1 MIRVL
6 SSACVVLAVM
16 LGLGGVARAG
26 GKPPIAILGLEVYDN
41 GGGIDPETTR
51 AAKELTAALRD
62 RAKAGTGP
70 YTPVQGGEKE
80 LIDEKLLNNCDSEA
94 PTCMAAIGTELGAEV
109 LMYGR
114 IEKASQNGQGI
125 YRVSIKLLN
134 VNRKQ
139 LASSTVETLPVTD
152 SSGPRASTH
161 AKQWYAKLAGVVTG
175 GTLAIRTN
183 IDRGTVLI
191 DDEARGNLSSGALTV
206 TGIGDGRH
214 TLAIEAQGY
223 QRYETSITV
232 RTGETTPHNVTMVE
246 LKKLN
251 TVIKEPKG
259 PPVSREGTI
268 SATAKPGGNV
278 WKPVFYGTAALTAA
292 GAGFT
297 LFEYLQGN
305 SNAGKV
311 TPGTPFVERFGSG
324 SPTKRVDSG
333 QCDSSD
339 IKSYAPAAMDASDA
353 AAKSNFIKACDNFKL
368 QKIGWIATSV
378 VGVAAIGAFVMA
390 YVRDSGSSD
399 SQTSARGRR
408 KQRELVVTPILTPN
422 GGGAT
427 LKFDW

>member
-1 MIRVL
+1 
-6 SSACVVLAVM
+6 M
-16 LGLGGVARAG
+16 LGLGGAARAG

-175 GTLAIRTN
+175 GTLAIRAN

-246 LKKLN
+246 LKKIN
-251 TVIKEPKG
+251 PVIKEPKS
-259 PPVSREGTI
+259 PPQSREGTI
-268 SATAKPGGNV
+268 SATAKPSGNV
-278 WKPVFYGTAALTAA
+278 WKPVFYGTAALTVA
-292 GAGFT
+292 GAGFSV
-297 LFEYLQGN
+297 FEILQGKSN
-305 SNAGKV
+305 SDKIPQSSMFVQTVGKGA
-311 TPGTPFVERFGSG
+311 TSG
-324 SPTKRVDSG
+324 DKKVDSD
-333 QCDSSD
+333 QCDSTEV
-339 IKSYAPAAMDASDA
+339 KSYMSMNPSDPQ
-353 AAKSNFIKACDNFKL
+353 AKSFNDACNNFKY
-368 QKIGWIATSV
+368 QKIGWIATGV

-390 YVRDSGSSD
+390 YVRDSGSSET
-399 SQTSARGRR
+399 SQASTRGRR
-408 KQRELVVTPILTPN
+408 KHRELVVTPVLTPN